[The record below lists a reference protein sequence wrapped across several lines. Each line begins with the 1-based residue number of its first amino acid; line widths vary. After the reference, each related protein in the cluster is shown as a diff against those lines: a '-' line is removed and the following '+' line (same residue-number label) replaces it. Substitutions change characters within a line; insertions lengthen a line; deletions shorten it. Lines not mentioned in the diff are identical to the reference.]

1 MAKAGKCKLR
11 THRIRLELEEG
22 VQSSLGEV
30 FREGFL
36 KEVMTTL
43 NLEGRGISQ
52 RKGEVR

>member
-36 KEVMTTL
+36 KEVMS
-43 NLEGRGISQ
+43 RPRFDQ
-52 RKGEVR
+52 